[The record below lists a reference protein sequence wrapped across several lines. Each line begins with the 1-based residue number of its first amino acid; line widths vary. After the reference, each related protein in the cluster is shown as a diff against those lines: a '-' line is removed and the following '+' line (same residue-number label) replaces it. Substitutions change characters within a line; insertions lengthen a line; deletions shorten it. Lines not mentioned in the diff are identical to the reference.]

1 MFFISSLLDNDK
13 RDIVKYSSILIDE
26 MNMYIEWILIKYL
39 KMLIDGKFYKNFG
52 KRKKKEQRKRERR
65 KIKK

>member
-1 MFFISSLLDNDK
+1 
-13 RDIVKYSSILIDE
+13 
-26 MNMYIEWILIKYL
+26 
-39 KMLIDGKFYKNFG
+39 MLIDGKFYKNFG